1 MKPKRIEYIDVAKFA
16 AILLIIFSHGL
27 KEGHLLAFLFS
38 FHLPV
43 FYFLNG
49 MTLKMEGHTFG
60 DFLTTK
66 LRRYIVPM
74 FGLGI
79 LCVLSEALAYTL
91 LKVPLP
97 DNYYIIGLSR
107 VINQTRSFTIW
118 FLPAL
123 FFTDIILFGFHK
135 LFKDRLIPMGLGALA
150 VLGLGICF
158 TLYYNVPLVWNS
170 DAALFGTVFTYCG
183 YAFRHAK
190 FSRIYGFLTGNRI
203 VALLVGIPLLVATYF
218 VSVYNYDVHL
228 AHFEMFLRIYTAY
241 YITLPCAL
249 MGTVGFTLLCRGITN
264 PVLAK
269 PVEANLALLALHQGC
284 IFPIFRYVVA
294 PQWWN
299 SVAFMPASDP
309 HYLAF
314 NFTMLLFS
322 LGTIA
327 VAHFAIKF
335 SPFAPII
342 NQPIP
347 AFYRKPLGKAKAP
360 SSENADG

>member
-1 MKPKRIEYIDVAKFA
+1 
-16 AILLIIFSHGL
+16 
-27 KEGHLLAFLFS
+27 
-38 FHLPV
+38 
-43 FYFLNG
+43 
-49 MTLKMEGHTFG
+49 MTLKMESHSFG

-79 LCVLSEALAYTL
+79 LCVLSEALAYSL

-97 DNYYIIGLSR
+97 DKYYIIGLSR
-107 VINQTRSFTIW
+107 IINQTRAFTIW

-150 VLGLGICF
+150 VLALGISF

-190 FSRIYGFLTGNRI
+190 MAKVYGFLTGNRLI
-203 VALLVGIPLLVATYF
+203 ALVVGIALLVATYF
-218 VSVYNYDVHL
+218 GSVYNYDVHF
-228 AHFEMFLRIYTAY
+228 AHLEMFLRIYNAY

-249 MGTVGFTLLCRGITN
+249 MGSLGFTLLCRGITN

-284 IFPIFRYVVA
+284 VFPIFRYVVA
-294 PQWWN
+294 PDWWN

-309 HYLAF
+309 RYLAF
-314 NFTMLLFS
+314 NSVMLLFS
-322 LGTIA
+322 LATIG
-327 VAHFAIKF
+327 VVHFAIKF
-335 SPFAPII
+335 SPLAPII
-342 NQPIP
+342 NQPVP
-347 AFYRKPLGKAKAP
+347 AFYHRLLCKAKAP
-360 SSENADG
+360 SSENAGE

>member
-183 YAFRHAK
+183 YAFRHARL
-190 FSRIYGFLTGNRI
+190 SRIYGFLTGNRI

-218 VSVYNYDVHL
+218 VSVYNYDIHL

-284 IFPIFRYVVA
+284 VFPIFRYVVA

-347 AFYRKPLGKAKAP
+347 AFYRKPLRKAKAP

>member
-1 MKPKRIEYIDVAKFA
+1 MKPKRIEYIDVAKFT

-27 KEGHLLAFLFS
+27 KEGHTLAFLFS
-38 FHLPV
+38 FHLPL

-49 MTLKMEGHTFG
+49 MTLKMEGHSFG

-79 LCVLSEALAYTL
+79 LCVLSETLAYSL

-107 VINQTRSFTIW
+107 IINQTRAFTIW

-150 VLGLGICF
+150 VLALGISF

-190 FSRIYGFLTGNRI
+190 MAKVYGFLTGNRLI
-203 VALLVGIPLLVATYF
+203 ALVVGIALLVATYF
-218 VSVYNYDVHL
+218 GSVYNYDVHF
-228 AHFEMFLRIYTAY
+228 AHLEMFLRIYNAY

-249 MGTVGFTLLCRGITN
+249 MGSLGFTLLCRGITN

-269 PVEANLALLALHQGC
+269 PVEANLALHQGC
-284 IFPIFRYVVA
+284 VFPIFRYVVA
-294 PQWWN
+294 PDWWN

-309 HYLAF
+309 RYLAF
-314 NFTMLLFS
+314 NSVMLLFS
-322 LGTIA
+322 LATIG
-327 VAHFAIKF
+327 VVHFAIKF
-335 SPFAPII
+335 SPLAPII
-342 NQPIP
+342 NQPVP
-347 AFYRKPLGKAKAP
+347 AFYHRLLCKAKAP
-360 SSENADG
+360 GSENAGE